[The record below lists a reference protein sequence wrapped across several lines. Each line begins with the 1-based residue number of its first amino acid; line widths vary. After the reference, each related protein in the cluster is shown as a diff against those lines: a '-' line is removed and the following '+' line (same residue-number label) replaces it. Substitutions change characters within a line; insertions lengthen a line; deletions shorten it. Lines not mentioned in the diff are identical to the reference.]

1 MTKLG
6 LVIYILFLDH
16 RYIYIYVFLN
26 EKWRIFKVLSDQ
38 QCSEQTHE
46 IECFNLI
53 VSKWY

>member
-1 MTKLG
+1 MTKPG